1 MSSDAEKQ
9 ELFIEYL
16 FMAEEEGGAG
26 GNPHKAK
33 HLAGYNPA
41 YSTRALLSGKRMQ
54 EAVEKATK
62 DYFTQ
67 VAPESVMS
75 ILAILRD
82 PARPGS
88 ANRLNAAKE
97 LLDRGGFVKTEKM
110 EVTAGGGLFILPAK
124 EEESDG

>member
-1 MSSDAEKQ
+1 MGEDKDKQ

-16 FMAEEEGGAG
+16 FMAEEDGGAG

-33 HLAGYNPA
+33 HLAGYNPG
-41 YSTRALLSGKRMQ
+41 YSTRALLATKSMQ
-54 EAVEKATK
+54 EAIEKATK

-67 VAPESVMS
+67 VAPESVMAMLS
-75 ILAILRD
+75 ILRD

-110 EVTAGGGLFILPAK
+110 EVTTGGGLFILPAK
-124 EEESDG
+124 EESDG